1 MSVYGE
7 TSALEALLSSTA
19 RVQVLRL
26 FLTGPAHPFY
36 QREIERASGQPIRA
50 VQREVERL
58 EGIGLLL
65 RSSEGNRVFYR
76 LNPLFPLLD
85 ELTALFHR
93 AFGTDGAAP
102 LSTPQAPLHEVAPR
116 AAEPFDWMET
126 PQQQPLPAALRKA
139 QGAGDW
145 DRGY

>member
-1 MSVYGE
+1 
-7 TSALEALLSSTA
+7 
-19 RVQVLRL
+19 
-26 FLTGPAHPFY
+26 
-36 QREIERASGQPIRA
+36 

-102 LSTPQAPLHEVAPR
+102 LSTPQAPLHEAAPR